1 MLLVHLGIQWNL
13 LGVLRK
19 GCWMALGRRSL
30 ASHHSLPGING
41 MYSATWDDCDGWTC
55 HWRKLNQSWNHTKN
69 PSKLSSDFGALQT
82 PNHCQ
87 KSKISQ
93 QNHPPKLH
101 QFRPQHPTDDST
113 GPRCW
118 FPMAKDPWWF
128 SSLTIV
134 VGLEPFYKKTVEKC
148 HAVSVSPIC
157 RGFFLPKLW
166 SNTPNI
172 HENPPTENESHAN
185 KRMWTTTQV
194 YIVWYLVA

>member
-1 MLLVHLGIQWNL
+1 M
-13 LGVLRK
+13 
-19 GCWMALGRRSL
+19 SL
-30 ASHHSLPGING
+30 KKIEPIMKSH
-41 MYSATWDDCDGWTC
+41 
-55 HWRKLNQSWNHTKN
+55 KN
-69 PSKLSSDFGALQT
+69 PSKLSSDFGELQT

-134 VGLEPFYKKTVEKC
+134 VGLKPFYKKRWKKC

-157 RGFFLPKLW
+157 RVFFCQNCGRTHPTFTKTHPLKMSHTQTKVCERHRHILW
-166 SNTPNI
+166 HAILSCCISISLFHGI
-172 HENPPTENESHAN
+172 HH
-185 KRMWTTTQV
+185 
-194 YIVWYLVA
+194 IIII

>member
-1 MLLVHLGIQWNL
+1 MN
-13 LGVLRK
+13 
-19 GCWMALGRRSL
+19 MSL
-30 ASHHSLPGING
+30 KKIEPIMKSH
-41 MYSATWDDCDGWTC
+41 
-55 HWRKLNQSWNHTKN
+55 KN
-69 PSKLSSDFGALQT
+69 PSKLSSDFGELQT

-134 VGLEPFYKKTVEKC
+134 VGLEPFYKKRWKKC

-157 RGFFLPKLW
+157 RVFFAKIVVEHTQH
-166 SNTPNI
+166 SRK
-172 HENPPTENESHAN
+172 PTHWKWVTRKQRYVNDTGIYCG
-185 KRMWTTTQV
+185 ML
-194 YIVWYLVA
+194 YYLVA